1 MQPSFRSVIFRTDF
15 KFKAMKNLVGK
26 RLMGTMLITSLLLIG
41 QLAFGQSRQKRDVSN
56 FNALS
61 VSSAFEVEIS
71 VGSTES
77 LEIVAEDQYIDDII
91 TEVRG
96 GTLVIRLRESR
107 DTRRMRE
114 SPKAYLTVKSL
125 ERINASGAVALKTR
139 DILKGRKL
147 DLELSG
153 ASVLNIEM
161 EVEELYLEASGACVI
176 NLEGEAKEQVVKTSG
191 ATVYRA
197 YDLESENADI
207 RVSGAGSANV
217 YVTGKLDVHASG
229 ASSIRYRGGASVSAD
244 ASGASSI
251 RKGE

>member
-1 MQPSFRSVIFRTDF
+1 MQPLGASPIFSSEFNF
-15 KFKAMKNLVGK
+15 KTMKRLIER
-26 RLMGTMLITSLLLIG
+26 RLMGILLVAGLFTMG
-41 QLAFGQSRQKRDVSN
+41 QLAFGQSREKRDVKD

-61 VSSAFEVEIS
+61 VSSAFQVEIS

-77 LEIVAEDQYIDDII
+77 LEIEAEDQYINDII

-96 GTLVIRLRESR
+96 GTLIIRLRESR

-139 DILKGRKL
+139 DVLKGRKL

-161 EVEELYLEASGACVI
+161 EVDELYLEASGACVI

-229 ASSIRYRGGASVSAD
+229 ASSVRYRGGASVSAD
-244 ASGASSI
+244 SSGASSI
-251 RKGE
+251 RKG

>member
-1 MQPSFRSVIFRTDF
+1 
-15 KFKAMKNLVGK
+15 MKNLGRK
-26 RLMGTMLITSLLLIG
+26 SLMSTLMITGLLLVG
-41 QLAFGQSRQKRDVSN
+41 QLAMGQSRQKRDVSG

-96 GTLVIRLRESR
+96 GTLIIRLR
-107 DTRRMRE
+107 DTRENRRMRD

-139 DILKGRKL
+139 DILKGKKL

-161 EVEELYLEASGACVI
+161 QVEELYIEASGACVI
-176 NLEGEAKEQVVKTSG
+176 NLEGEADEQIVKTSG
-191 ATVYRA
+191 ATVYSA
-197 YDLESENADI
+197 FDLKSENADI

-217 YVTGKLDVHASG
+217 FVTGKLDVHASG
-229 ASSIRYRGGASVSAD
+229 ASSVRYRGGASVSSD

-251 RKGE
+251 RKG

>member
-1 MQPSFRSVIFRTDF
+1 
-15 KFKAMKNLVGK
+15 MKNLVGK
-26 RLMGTMLITSLLLIG
+26 RLMGSMLITAMLLIG
-41 QLAFGQSRQKRDVSN
+41 QVALGQSREQRDVKN

-77 LEIVAEDQYIDDII
+77 LEIEAEDQYMDDII

-96 GTLVIRLRESR
+96 GTLVIRIRESR
-107 DTRRMRE
+107 DTRRMRDT
-114 SPKAYLTVKSL
+114 PKAYLTVKSL
-125 ERINASGAVALKTR
+125 ERINASGAVSLRTR

-161 EVEELYLEASGACVI
+161 DVEELYLEASGACVI
-176 NLEGEAKEQVVKTSG
+176 NLEGEAGEQVVKTSG

-197 YDLESENADI
+197 YDLRSERADI

-229 ASSIRYRGGASVSAD
+229 ASSVRYRGGASVSAD
-244 ASGASSI
+244 SSGASSI
-251 RKGE
+251 RKG

>member
-1 MQPSFRSVIFRTDF
+1 
-15 KFKAMKNLVGK
+15 MKKLIER
-26 RLMGTMLITSLLLIG
+26 RLMSALLIAGLLTVG
-41 QLAFGQSRQKRDVSN
+41 QLAFGQTRETREVRN

-61 VSSAFEVEIS
+61 VSSAFQVEIS

-77 LEIVAEDQYIDDII
+77 LEIEAEDQYIDDII

-96 GTLVIRLRESR
+96 GTLVIRLRDSR

-125 ERINASGAVALKTR
+125 ERINASGAVGLKTR
-139 DILKGRKL
+139 DVLKGKKL

-161 EVEELYLEASGACVI
+161 EVEELYLESSGACVI

-191 ATVYRA
+191 ATVYSA
-197 YDLESENADI
+197 YDLESVNADI

-217 YVTGKLDVHASG
+217 YVTGRLDVHASG
-229 ASSIRYRGGASVSAD
+229 ASSVRYRGGASVSAD

-251 RKGE
+251 RKGQ

>member
-1 MQPSFRSVIFRTDF
+1 
-15 KFKAMKNLVGK
+15 MKNLG
-26 RLMGTMLITSLLLIG
+26 RRSFMGTMLLAGFMLVG
-41 QLAFGQSRQKRDVSN
+41 QLAMAQARQKREVKN
-56 FNALS
+56 FTALS
-61 VSSAFEVEIS
+61 VSNAFEVEIS

-77 LEIVAEDQYIDDII
+77 LEIEAEDRYINDIV

-96 GTLVIRLRESR
+96 GTLVIRMNDSR
-107 DTRRMRE
+107 DNRRMRE
-114 SPKAYLTVKSL
+114 TPKVFLTVKSL
-125 ERINASGAVALKTR
+125 DRINTSGAAAIKTR

-161 EVEELYLEASGACVI
+161 EVEQLYIEASGACVI
-176 NLEGEAKEQVVKTSG
+176 KVEGEAKEQVVKTSG
-191 ATVYRA
+191 ATVYSA

-229 ASSIRYRGGASVSAD
+229 ASSVRYRGGASVSSD

-251 RKGE
+251 RKG